1 VLRWLPTLGSVAVL
15 AVAALLAAGAPAGRN
30 APGSATPQPARG
42 APAPEHPVILVL
54 VDTPE
59 DISAF
64 LTVDPALEAAYLAPQ
79 SVIVVLDAGA
89 GGGFSAEAAR
99 ELAEVE
105 VPFQLVDLRGH

>member
-15 AVAALLAAGAPAGRN
+15 AVAALLAAGAPAGRS

-42 APAPEHPVILVL
+42 APAPQIPVTLVL
-54 VDTPE
+54 IDSPD

-64 LTVDPALEAAYLAPQ
+64 LTVDPALEASYLFPQ
-79 SVIVVLDAGA
+79 TLIVILDAGA
-89 GGGFSAEAAR
+89 GGAFSAEAAR